1 MAGIYIHIPFCKKAC
16 NYCNFHFSTSLA
28 SKDQLIEAIKE
39 ELRMQAKYLQEH
51 TVETIYF
58 GGGTPSLLSPEELLS
73 IFASVERYYT
83 IDKLKEFTLEA
94 NPDDL
99 DTAYLTALRKTPIN
113 RLSIGVQ
120 SFKEADLLFMNRA
133 HTVQQVDYAL
143 KCAQD
148 KGFSDISIDLI
159 YGTPQLSIDEWE
171 QHLNTMLSY
180 EIPHFSSY
188 ALTVEPKTSLA
199 HQIKTNQLPALN
211 PDDAAQQFLFL
222 MDWAKENNF
231 DHYEISNFGK
241 PAYFSKHNTSY
252 WLGEKYLGVGPS
264 AHSFNG
270 VERCWNISNNTKYSK
285 SIFENK
291 LPVTCETLSIN
302 NRFNEYIMTG
312 LRTIWG
318 VSLAKMESEFGTEF
332 LQVLTENVKPFIKK
346 GLLEIKEDS
355 AFNKILTTTKKGKFW
370 RRPGY
375 IGFRSANAHHR
386 VDLKEGTKP
395 MTIFIP
401 GPFGLRKGPR
411 SEYGIDFKTKKN

>member
-99 DTAYLTALRKTPIN
+99 DAAYLTALRKTPIN

-211 PDDAAQQFLFL
+211 PDDAAQQFLLL

-241 PAYFSKHNTSY
+241 ANAHAIHNTNY
-252 WLGEKYLGVGPS
+252 WKGIPYLGIGPS
-264 AHSFNG
+264 AHSYIHNT
-270 VERCWNISNNTKYSK
+270 RQWNVANNQGYIKTILQEQTIPST
-285 SIFENK
+285 IE
-291 LPVTCETLSIN
+291 ELSVADQV
-302 NRFNEYIMTG
+302 NEYIMTS
-312 LRTIWG
+312 LRTMWG
-318 VSLAKMESEFGTEF
+318 CDL
-332 LQVLTENVKPFIKK
+332 
-346 GLLEIKEDS
+346 
-355 AFNKILTTTKKGKFW
+355 NKINDSWYISLDKRIIEKYIQQQLINQQDQTLFLTQQGKLFADA
-370 RRPGY
+370 
-375 IGFRSANAHHR
+375 IAA
-386 VDLKEGTKP
+386 DL
-395 MTIFIP
+395 FIA
-401 GPFGLRKGPR
+401 L
-411 SEYGIDFKTKKN
+411 

>member
-51 TVETIYF
+51 SVETIYF

-133 HTVQQVDYAL
+133 HTVQQVNYAL

-159 YGTPQLSIDEWE
+159 YGTPHLSLDEWE

-180 EIPHFSSY
+180 KIPHFSSY

-241 PAYFSKHNTSY
+241 ANAHAIHNTNY
-252 WLGEKYLGVGPS
+252 WKGIPYLGIGPS
-264 AHSFNG
+264 AHSYSHNT
-270 VERCWNISNNTKYSK
+270 RQWNVANNQGYIKAILQEQTIPST
-285 SIFENK
+285 IE
-291 LPVTCETLSIN
+291 ELSVADQV
-302 NRFNEYIMTG
+302 NEYIMTS
-312 LRTIWG
+312 LRTMWG
-318 VSLAKMESEFGTEF
+318 CDLNRIKDSWHIALDKRIIEKYLQQQLINQQDHTLF
-332 LQVLTENVKPFIKK
+332 LTQQGKLFADAIAADLFI
-346 GLLEIKEDS
+346 
-355 AFNKILTTTKKGKFW
+355 A
-370 RRPGY
+370 P
-375 IGFRSANAHHR
+375 
-386 VDLKEGTKP
+386 
-395 MTIFIP
+395 
-401 GPFGLRKGPR
+401 
-411 SEYGIDFKTKKN
+411 